1 MDTPRTREATGQ
13 LENVKNEIREGIAQG
28 QFSLRELQ
36 QALLDK
42 SKAAVETTDRL
53 VHDNPWHSIGIA
65 AAIGLGIGLLF
76 PRR

>member
-1 MDTPRTREATGQ
+1 MDTPRIREATGQ
-13 LENVKNEIREGIAQG
+13 LENVKSEIREGLTKG
-28 QFSLRELQ
+28 QFNLGELQ

-42 SKAAVETTDRL
+42 SKAAAATTDRL

-65 AAIGLGIGLLF
+65 AAFGLVIGLLM